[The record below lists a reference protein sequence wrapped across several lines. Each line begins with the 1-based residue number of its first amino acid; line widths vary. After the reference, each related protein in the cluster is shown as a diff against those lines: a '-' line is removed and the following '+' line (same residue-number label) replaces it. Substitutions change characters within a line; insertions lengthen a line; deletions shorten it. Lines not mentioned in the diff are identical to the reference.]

1 MAISDLAGGRAVP
14 DGSSEKNSKQHA
26 PPDDALPALLLS
38 GAESSERWIL
48 EHGKVGKSMFP
59 GIKADRK
66 QRQRGRSGSAVSRNS
81 QLERR
86 FRF

>member
-1 MAISDLAGGRAVP
+1 MANSDLAGGLFRTVLLRKTANNTP
-14 DGSSEKNSKQHA
+14 LS
-26 PPDDALPALLLS
+26 DDALPALLLS

-48 EHGKVGKSMFP
+48 EHGKVGKSLFP

-66 QRQRGRSGSAVSRNS
+66 QRQRPQQGAVSRNR

-86 FRF
+86 FRS